1 MKVLLDTHI
10 ALWAALASP
19 QLPAVARQVIADPA
33 NEIFVSVVSL
43 WEIGIKASLGKLPV
57 TATQASAVFDLCGYK
72 SLDLS
77 KQHPRTLDGLILH
90 AEHKD
95 PFDRMLVAQALSE
108 GMTLLTADAKMAGYH
123 PVTRVV

>member
-10 ALWAALASP
+10 ALWAALDSP
-19 QLPAVARQVIADPA
+19 QLPAAARQVIADPA

-43 WEIGIKASLGKLPV
+43 WEIGIKSAIGKLAM
-57 TATQASAVFDLCGYK
+57 TATQASAIFDLCGYG

-77 KQHPRTLDGLILH
+77 KHHPRTLDGLTLNADH
-90 AEHKD
+90 RD

-123 PVTRVV
+123 PVTKVV